1 MGRNPEADARARVAR
16 RQQLIEDAFHIFA
29 EKTIDKLSMNE
40 VADACGVGI
49 ATLYRHFSS
58 KNALVLAV
66 STWAWE
72 QAIRRS
78 LRTPGGG
85 MSAAEDYEY
94 FLDSFLT
101 LYRDHRDVL
110 RFNQFFN
117 VYVQSEEIAPEQ
129 MSPYM
134 TVIGALAERF
144 HGVYERGRR
153 DGTLRTDVPERELF
167 STSLHLML
175 AAVTRYAVGLVY
187 DGGVDPEAELQFQK
201 NLLLRAFTVDPGAN

>member
-1 MGRNPEADARARVAR
+1 MGRNPEADARARAAR
-16 RQQLIEDAFHIFA
+16 RQQLVEDAFHIFA

-49 ATLYRHFSS
+49 ATLYRHFST

-78 LRTPGGG
+78 VRTQGSGK
-85 MSAAEDYEY
+85 SAAEDYEY

-187 DGGVDPEAELQFQK
+187 QAGGDPEQELLTLK
-201 NLLLRAFTVDPGAN
+201 RMLLCAYTVKA

>member
-49 ATLYRHFSS
+49 ATLYRHFST

-78 LRTPGGG
+78 LRTPV
-85 MSAAEDYEY
+85 MRLRPSA
-94 FLDSFLT
+94 T
-101 LYRDHRDVL
+101 
-110 RFNQFFN
+110 
-117 VYVQSEEIAPEQ
+117 
-129 MSPYM
+129 
-134 TVIGALAERF
+134 
-144 HGVYERGRR
+144 
-153 DGTLRTDVPERELF
+153 
-167 STSLHLML
+167 
-175 AAVTRYAVGLVY
+175 
-187 DGGVDPEAELQFQK
+187 
-201 NLLLRAFTVDPGAN
+201 

>member
-1 MGRNPEADARARVAR
+1 MGRNPEADARARAAR

-49 ATLYRHFSS
+49 ATLYRHFST

-78 LRTPGGG
+78 VRTQGSGK
-85 MSAAEDYEY
+85 SAAEDYEY

-187 DGGVDPEAELQFQK
+187 QGGGDPEQELLTLK
-201 NLLLRAFTVDPGAN
+201 RMLLCMYTAKA

>member
-1 MGRNPEADARARVAR
+1 MGRNLEADARARAAR
-16 RQQLIEDAFHIFA
+16 RQQLIENAFHIFA

-49 ATLYRHFSS
+49 ATLYRHFSTKS
-58 KNALVLAV
+58 ALVLAV

-78 LRTPGGG
+78 IRTPGSGK
-85 MSAAEDYEY
+85 SAAEDYEY

-117 VYVQSEEIAPEQ
+117 VYVQSEQIAPEQ
-129 MSPYM
+129 MGPYM
-134 TVIGALAERF
+134 TMIGTLAERF
-144 HGVYERGRR
+144 HVLYERGRR
-153 DGTLRTDVPERELF
+153 DGTLRTDIPERELF

-187 DGGVDPEAELQFQK
+187 RDGCDPEQELLALK
-201 NLLLRAFTVDPGAN
+201 RMLLCAHTAKA